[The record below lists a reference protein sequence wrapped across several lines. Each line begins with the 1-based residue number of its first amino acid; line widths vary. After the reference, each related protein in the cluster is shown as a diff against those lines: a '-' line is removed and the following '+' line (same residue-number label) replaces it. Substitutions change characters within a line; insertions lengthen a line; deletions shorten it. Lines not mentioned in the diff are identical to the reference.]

1 MQNARKQGNL
11 LMTKANKKVF
21 SAALS
26 LRQSSMPAKTLQ
38 PVWRDIDFL
47 SDWWLADGFPVTSG
61 PV

>member
-1 MQNARKQGNL
+1 
-11 LMTKANKKVF
+11 MTKANKKVF
-21 SAALS
+21 SPALS

>member
-1 MQNARKQGNL
+1 
-11 LMTKANKKVF
+11 MTKANKKVF

-26 LRQSSMPAKTLQ
+26 LRQSSMPVKTFQ

-47 SDWWLADGFPVTSG
+47 SDWWLADGFPVASG